1 MSPESRLG
9 RHNVRIIPSL
19 SPAAITAPRR
29 LPKVPIRLIR
39 QGRHHAPSMPI
50 GVDARE
56 VAFKRV
62 AEGRPLARPRR
73 PCIRHRGL
81 WGRPYCGAAGDCR
94 RSRCLFTPIHHTD
107 PREART
113 RGPPPK
119 CGGGRWLTTALST
132 KSLAPSED
140 FRIPR
145 PISPAATRRDR
156 LMWRGALSLSCW

>member
-73 PCIRHRGL
+73 PVIHRGGL
-81 WGRPYCGAAGDCR
+81 WGRHGFGTADECR

-119 CGGGRWLTTALST
+119 CGGGRWLKSALST